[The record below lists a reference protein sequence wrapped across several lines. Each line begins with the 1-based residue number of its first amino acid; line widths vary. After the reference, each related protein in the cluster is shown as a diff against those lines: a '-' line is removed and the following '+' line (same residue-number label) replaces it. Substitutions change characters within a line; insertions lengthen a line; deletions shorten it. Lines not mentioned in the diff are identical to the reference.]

1 MEAVRVKIVAKPIEV
16 LSVMDTKG
24 NITPLRFKMETEDE
38 SYRVTKIDKVID
50 RTQERLAGNNMMVFN
65 CQSLIENIEKRYEI
79 KYEFNTCK
87 WILFKI

>member
-1 MEAVRVKIVAKPIEV
+1 MKVVAKPIEV
-16 LSVMDTKG
+16 LSVMDTKS

-38 SYRVTKIDKVID
+38 SYRVIKIDKVID
-50 RTQERLAGNNMMVFN
+50 RTQERLAGNYMMVFN

-79 KYEFNTCK
+79 KYEFATCK

>member
-1 MEAVRVKIVAKPIEV
+1 MKVVAKPIEV

-38 SYRVTKIDKVID
+38 SYRVIKIDKVID

-87 WILFKI
+87 WMLFKI